1 MSESAP
7 KELYLDLLKKSLTD
21 YLHIENEHANAM
33 PIEYSNRSTLWRRTS
48 KDLLRWVMMKLRF
61 KVASLNRSSVEERR
75 KKRELGQDRP
85 PLGETMIG
93 LRRLDNLQELIQVIL
108 KEKVQGRQ

>member
-1 MSESAP
+1 MPETDP

-48 KDLLRWVMMKLRF
+48 KDFLRWVMRKLRF
-61 KVASLNRSSVEERR
+61 GVARLNRSSIEERR
-75 KKRELGQDRP
+75 KKTG
-85 PLGETMIG
+85 IG
-93 LRRLDNLQELIQVIL
+93 A
-108 KEKVQGRQ
+108 RQTAIG